1 MRIPHLPFEFLV
13 SLKLKKK
20 AKSPIFIHYEYRAKE
35 TVHTVI
41 LIFLHQS
48 DGDHGGRQGD
58 GDGVYA
64 DYHQWSP
71 STISR
76 DPPPLPQTITLL
88 TCTAVFGTECS

>member
-1 MRIPHLPFEFLV
+1 MIREAMV
-13 SLKLKKK
+13 M
-20 AKSPIFIHYEYRAKE
+20 EYMPTTCAYRD
-35 TVHTVI
+35 TP
-41 LIFLHQS
+41 LISLHQG

-76 DPPPLPQTITLL
+76 DPPPLPETITLL
-88 TCTAVFGTECS
+88 TCTAVLGTE

>member
-1 MRIPHLPFEFLV
+1 M
-13 SLKLKKK
+13 
-20 AKSPIFIHYEYRAKE
+20 IHEYRAKKNC
-35 TVHTVI
+35 TYGDGDTS
-41 LIFLHQS
+41 LIFLHQG